1 MLSPWDERRDDSN
14 RGQVRDLL
22 KLLWMIIAGIAITV
36 AAVFLWF
43 GDFTSAFVVAA
54 IGLVAWFL
62 NYRIQM
68 KEVVLASNLSNKDTV
83 SQGADED

>member
-1 MLSPWDERRDDSN
+1 
-14 RGQVRDLL
+14 V
-22 KLLWMIIAGIAITV
+22 KLVWLIIAGIAIAV
-36 AAVFLWF
+36 AGVLLWF

-68 KEVVLASNLSNKDTV
+68 KEVFAA
-83 SQGADED
+83 ADLEQEKKVESEELNED